1 MASLIANKLLFIHP
15 PRCGGE
21 WFSKALTNA
30 GVQQYRVG
38 NKHGHACS
46 NIEIYNAMQDPKIK
60 TMTCIRHPAEW
71 YKSYWE
77 LKTNK
82 ITDINRIEKW
92 GIFEDNSIW
101 HPTWDL
107 DNECFAHTFEGFI
120 NNCVD
125 KFPSYLSYLYDDY
138 TRKPAVGTI
147 DYIIL
152 TRELEEKA
160 PSWHPTW
167 DLDNECFAHTF
178 EGFINNCVDKFPSYL
193 SYLYDDYT
201 RKPAVGTIDYIILTR
216 ELEEKA
222 PSILQECGIAL
233 DLDKFL
239 ATDRYNSFKKD
250 DVKYSVESINKIL
263 SSEIRCI
270 SKFNFTTDVENLKD
284 LIK

>member
-160 PSWHPTW
+160 PS
-167 DLDNECFAHTF
+167 
-178 EGFINNCVDKFPSYL
+178 
-193 SYLYDDYT
+193 
-201 RKPAVGTIDYIILTR
+201 
-216 ELEEKA
+216 
-222 PSILQECGIAL
+222 ILQECGIAL